1 MTFHRFLARSSIVA
15 VVTATLMVLTTA
27 TAQARGLLRDA
38 DAEYALQ
45 QIATPVLRAAG
56 LSPTR
61 VKVLIVNDSGLNAF
75 IVGNDAIFI
84 NYGLI
89 NKMERAD
96 MLQGIIAHEAA
107 HIVNGHITRRLSN
120 LDNSR
125 TIAGLGIA
133 LAVATA
139 AAGSTDGA
147 VGIALGSQSLAQR
160 VFFKHTSAEEA
171 SADQSGV
178 RFLRSAGIS
187 TKGMLDVFEIFR
199 GQELLA
205 ETRQD
210 PYTRSHPLS
219 RDRIRN
225 LQGFV
230 ASDKGPVKSEADYW
244 FARLKGKMTAYT
256 RASKWTLKRI
266 GETGYKDVALL
277 REAVAHHR
285 NSNTKMA
292 LKAIDGAI
300 ALRPKDPFLRDQRG
314 QILMETRNF
323 TAATN
328 AYARAINLAQRN
340 SLLLAGYGRALLA
353 SGNISKAKSI
363 LEKSRS
369 IDFRDG
375 SMLRDL
381 TVAYAKSKQPGM
393 AALTTAESYALQGRM
408 ADAKIHSKRAVEI
421 LPNGSSPWQRAQD
434 VLIASERATKKRK

>member
-120 LDNSR
+120 LENSR

-244 FARLKGKMTAYT
+244 FARLKGKMTAHT

-353 SGNISKAKSI
+353 SGNISKAKSV

-381 TVAYAKSKQPGM
+381 AVAYAKSKQPGM

-421 LPNGSSPWQRAQD
+421 LSHGSSPWQRAQD

>member
-1 MTFHRFLARSSIVA
+1 M
-15 VVTATLMVLTTA
+15 
-27 TAQARGLLRDA
+27 Q
-38 DAEYALQ
+38 
-45 QIATPVLRAAG
+45 
-56 LSPTR
+56 
-61 VKVLIVNDSGLNAF
+61 
-75 IVGNDAIFI
+75 
-84 NYGLI
+84 
-89 NKMERAD
+89 RAD
-96 MLQGIIAHEAA
+96 MLQGVIAHEAA

-120 LDNSR
+120 LGNSR

-139 AAGSTDGA
+139 AAGSADGA

-160 VFFKHTSAEEA
+160 VFFKHTRAEEA

-230 ASDKGPVKSEADYW
+230 ASDKAPVKSEADYW
-244 FARLKGKMTAYT
+244 FARLKGKITAYI
-256 RASKWTLKRI
+256 RAPKWTLRRI

-285 NSNTKMA
+285 NSNTKKA
-292 LKAIDGAI
+292 LKAINGAI

-314 QILMETRNF
+314 QILIETRNF
-323 TAATN
+323 AAATN
-328 AYARAINLAQRN
+328 AYARAVNLAPRN
-340 SLLLAGYGRALLA
+340 SILLAGYGRALLA
-353 SGNISKAKSI
+353 SGNISKAKSV

-381 TVAYAKSKQPGM
+381 AVTYAQIQ
-393 AALTTAESYALQGRM
+393 TAWHGCSNHRRTLCPTGTHGRC
-408 ADAKIHSKRAVEI
+408 KNSLKT
-421 LPNGSSPWQRAQD
+421 SSWNTSTRLWP
-434 VLIASERATKKRK
+434 LATRTGLC